1 MFYGDLQ
8 FIDIIIFAGVAAF
21 LVFRLK
27 SVLGKRSGFEK
38 TQKSQNSQQEK
49 VIEKNVV
56 EELPELSEDLAEL
69 TKAYK
74 ILNDFDHKSFLEG
87 AKNAFET
94 IINSFNRG
102 DKKTLKKLLT
112 PEVYGSFEEV
122 IDKNE
127 NNPEYQFFS
136 LNIKKILDVV
146 EDNKKIKITISFISE
161 QFKNN
166 DENTVIKKNDT
177 WTFEKSINS
186 SDPIWLLS
194 ST

>member
-8 FIDIIIFAGVAAF
+8 FIDIIIIAGVAIF

-27 SVLGKRSGFEK
+27 NVLGRRGGFEK
-38 TQKSQNSQQEK
+38 SQIKEKQHQENTTEK
-49 VIEKNVV
+49 IIIKEPPALSDDLVELKKAYEVIEN
-56 EELPELSEDLAEL
+56 
-69 TKAYK
+69 
-74 ILNDFDHKSFLEG
+74 FDHKVFLEG

-94 IINSFNRG
+94 IINSFNKG

-112 PEVYGSFEEV
+112 PDVYKSFEAA
-122 IDKNE
+122 INKNE

-136 LNIKKILDVV
+136 LSIKKIPEVV
-146 EDNKKIKITISFISE
+146 EENKKIKITISFFSE

-166 DENTVIKKNDT
+166 DENTVIKKNDM
-177 WTFEKSINS
+177 WTFEKLTKS
-186 SDPIWLLS
+186 SDPNWLLS

>member
-94 IINSFNRG
+94 IINSFNKG

-122 IDKNE
+122 IDRNE